1 VAGNSDRHRRREN
14 RRIPAETKTEKR
26 RALAKG
32 SSMSRHRISGS
43 IFWGLTFLA
52 IGVLFLIRNLG
63 YAVPLWTLFF
73 RYWPVLLIVWG
84 LFKLVDYFRMEPGT
98 KAQPLFSAGDV
109 TAIIFVILFGSL
121 LTFAANL
128 SPDLGQFFKTGNFDL
143 WDITGNYFTFNEK
156 HQMVA
161 GPDSVIEI
169 TNRFG
174 DIEVS
179 PSDDNQIVVDVRK
192 SVRAV
197 DQGDAEKISA
207 GFVYS
212 IVNEDGKYRIG
223 SPLDRRFKVSLTV
236 QVPKRSSVTV
246 ENRNGKVSLRG
257 LTGSQK
263 ITNRFGTVDVRNISG
278 ALTVEDQNGGVTVD
292 DVSDSVS
299 IANSFGPITAANI
312 RGDLKINGRNNS
324 IDIDHIEK
332 DLEVESAFQNV
343 DIRDPR
349 GAVKVTNRN
358 GEVSIRLLQKPTK
371 DVSVTSEFGSVNIE
385 IPAGS
390 SFVADVH
397 NRFGSIHS
405 DFSELQS
412 SAEHNSNRRM
422 DGTVGSG
429 GPTIRVES
437 RNGEIR
443 FRKKG

>member
-1 VAGNSDRHRRREN
+1 
-14 RRIPAETKTEKR
+14 
-26 RALAKG
+26 
-32 SSMSRHRISGS
+32 MSKHRISGS

-52 IGVLFLIRNLG
+52 IGLLFLIRNLG
-63 YAVPLWTLFF
+63 YAIPLWTLFF

-84 LFKLVDYFRMEPGT
+84 VFKLVDYFRMEPGA

-109 TAIIFVILFGSL
+109 TAVIFVILFGSL

-128 SPDLGQFFKTGNFDL
+128 SPDIGQFFKTANFDV
-143 WDITGNYFTFNEK
+143 WDLTGNNFTFNEK
-156 HQMVA
+156 HQVVA
-161 GPDSVIEI
+161 GPDPVIEV

-174 DIEVS
+174 DIEVL

-197 DQGDAEKISA
+197 DQGEAEKISA

-236 QVPKRSSVTV
+236 QVPKRSSVSV
-246 ENRNGKVSLRG
+246 ENRNGKVSVRG

-263 ITNRFGTVDVRNISG
+263 ITNRFGAVEVRSITGTLN
-278 ALTVEDQNGGVTVD
+278 VEDQNGSVTVD

-299 IANSFGPITAANI
+299 INNSFGPITAVNI

-349 GAVKVTNRN
+349 GGVKVTNRN
-358 GEVSIRLLQKPTK
+358 GEISIRLLQKPTR
-371 DVSVTSEFGSVNIE
+371 DVSVSSEFGSVNIDL
-385 IPAGS
+385 PSDS

-397 NRFGSIHS
+397 TRFGNLHS
-405 DFSELQS
+405 DFTELRTNSE
-412 SAEHNSNRRM
+412 SNTERRM
-422 DGTVGSG
+422 EGQVGSG
-429 GPTIRVES
+429 GPTIRVEN
-437 RNGEIR
+437 RNGEVR
-443 FRKKG
+443 FRKKGFQ

>member
-1 VAGNSDRHRRREN
+1 
-14 RRIPAETKTEKR
+14 
-26 RALAKG
+26 
-32 SSMSRHRISGS
+32 MSKHRISGS
-43 IFWGLTFLA
+43 IFWGLTFLT
-52 IGVLFLIRNLG
+52 IGLLFLFRNLG
-63 YAVPLWTLFF
+63 YAIPLWALFF

-84 LFKLVDYFRMEPGT
+84 VFKLVDYFRMESGAR
-98 KAQPLFSAGDV
+98 AQPLFSAGDV
-109 TAIIFVILFGSL
+109 TAVIFVILFGSL
-121 LTFAANL
+121 MTFAANL
-128 SPDLGQFFKTGNFDL
+128 SPDIGEFFKTGNFDL
-143 WDITGNYFTFNEK
+143 WDLTGNNFTFSEK

-179 PSDDNQIVVDVRK
+179 PGDDNQIVVDVRK

-197 DQGDAEKISA
+197 DEGEAEKVSA

-212 IVNEDGKYRIG
+212 IVKEDGKYRIG

-236 QVPKRSSVTV
+236 QVPKQSSVTA

-263 ITNRFGTVDVRNISG
+263 ITNRFGAIEVRNITG

-299 IANSFGPITAANI
+299 ITNSFGPITAVNI

-349 GAVKVTNRN
+349 GGVKVTNRN
-358 GEVSIRLLQKPTK
+358 GEISIRLLQKPTN
-371 DVSVTSEFGSVNIE
+371 DISVSSEFGSVNIE
-385 IPAGS
+385 MPADS
-390 SFVADVH
+390 SFVADVQS
-397 NRFGSIHS
+397 RFGNLHS
-405 DFSELQS
+405 DFPELRTNY
-412 SAEHNSNRRM
+412 ENNTERRM
-422 DGTVGSG
+422 EGRVGSG
-429 GPTIRVES
+429 GPTIHVEN
-437 RNGEIR
+437 RNGEVR
-443 FRKKG
+443 FRKKGFQ